1 MAVWAI
7 AHSVLEIV
15 VVGHLGCDLVIDEL
29 IDAGAHEL
37 ELDRASVVHECLVDI
52 HKGYL
57 ADTRYSS
64 DSLLKC
70 CT

>member
-1 MAVWAI
+1 
-7 AHSVLEIV
+7 
-15 VVGHLGCDLVIDEL
+15 
-29 IDAGAHEL
+29 
-37 ELDRASVVHECLVDI
+37 LVDI